1 MAWMMSGSQA
11 KRRVLAWR
19 GAAGVLALFAG
30 ALWAVPTP
38 LVSPEVSIPQPA
50 AGASG
55 EPGPEVARPIPL
67 AQLDGSAIEG
77 VAERLNR
84 VAGHADRVE
93 LPQPTQPAEPVALGA
108 WKYLGSIIEPARRM
122 AIVSING
129 KQAVIPEG
137 REHEGMTLVRVNRD
151 RITVDDGTRRLDIP
165 KEARTGSSVAWVTP
179 GTPGAGIGGN
189 VNMMNAAGRATGMTT
204 TGMPGQGDPA
214 MAGFTPQEQAMM
226 RERGIEP
233 GQANRMRQ
241 RLQKERDLGRSRAPS
256 NTTTSDDGRTLTTPA
271 KPATGKDG
279 DNTAGDSGPEAPTG

>member
-38 LVSPEVSIPQPA
+38 LVSPEVSIPQPEA
-50 AGASG
+50 RPGG
-55 EPGPEVARPIPL
+55 GQGPEVARPMLL
-67 AQLDGSAIEG
+67 AQLDGPAIEG
-77 VAERLNR
+77 VAERLKR
-84 VAGHADRVE
+84 VAGHADPVE
-93 LPQPTQPAEPVALGA
+93 PATPTQPAEPVTLGA

-137 REHEGMTLVRVNRD
+137 QEYEGMTLVRVNRD
-151 RITVDDGTRRLDIP
+151 RITVNDGSRQLDIP

-179 GTPGAGIGGN
+179 GTAGAGIGGN
-189 VNMMNAAGRATGMTT
+189 VNVMNAAGRATGVTT
-204 TGMPGQGDPA
+204 SGMAGQGDPA
-214 MAGFTPQEQAMM
+214 MAVFTPQEQAMM

-233 GQANRMRQ
+233 GQAQRMRQ
-241 RLQKERDLGRSRAPS
+241 RLQKERDLGRSPGPS
-256 NTTTSDDGRTLTTPA
+256 NTTTTQDGRSITKPGN
-271 KPATGKDG
+271 PATGKDG
-279 DNTAGDSGPEAPTG
+279 DKTAGDSGPEAPTG